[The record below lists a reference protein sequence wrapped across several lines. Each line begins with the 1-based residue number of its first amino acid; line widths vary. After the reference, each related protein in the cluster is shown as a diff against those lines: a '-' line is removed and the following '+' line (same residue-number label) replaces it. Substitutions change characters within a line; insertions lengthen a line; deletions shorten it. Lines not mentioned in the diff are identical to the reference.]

1 MRGAGGYG
9 RDASRLAA
17 AKRRLLRAAALG
29 ALASSGALTG
39 VDAARGQVAATLPEV
54 TVAAPRPAPVRRAAP
69 TAKPARAARP
79 ARVAAP
85 APSPASAPTPA
96 SQIPAFQVVAT
107 TPVTGLG
114 FDRDKVPAMV
124 QTLPAEDF
132 SRVYSPNVVE
142 TFVQR
147 IPGVTTNNV
156 QGNEFATDLRYR
168 GFAASPVQ
176 GTPQGL
182 AVYMQGIRVNEAF
195 GDTVNWDLIPK
206 VAIGR
211 SDIWTNNPTFGLNA
225 LGGAISFQMKDGF
238 TYNGTEFD
246 ASGGSYGRVGG
257 SLQYGVRNGEWGL
270 YLAAEG
276 LKDDGWRLQS
286 PSRLSR
292 FYGDLGWKGT
302 DAEVHL
308 VASKADNLFGLIRP
322 TILTWPQT
330 TKN

>member
-1 MRGAGGYG
+1 VPA
-9 RDASRLAA
+9 
-17 AKRRLLRAAALG
+17 
-29 ALASSGALTG
+29 
-39 VDAARGQVAATLPEV
+39 V
-54 TVAAPRPAPVRRAAP
+54 T
-69 TAKPARAARP
+69 T
-79 ARVAAP
+79 
-85 APSPASAPTPA
+85 PSPFQFVAPTP
-96 SQIPAFQVVAT
+96 I
-107 TPVTGLG
+107 TGLG
-114 FDRDKVPAMV
+114 IDRNKVPAMV

-132 SRVYSPNVVE
+132 SRTYSPNVVE
-142 TFVQR
+142 TFQQR
-147 IPGVTTNNV
+147 IPGVITNNV

-168 GFAASPVQ
+168 GFAASPLQ

-182 AVYMQGIRVNEAF
+182 AVYMQGIRINEAF

-211 SDIWTNNPTFGLNA
+211 ADIWTNNPAFGLNA

-276 LKDDGWRLQS
+276 LKDDGWRYQS
-286 PSRLSR
+286 PSRLAR

-302 DAEVHL
+302 DAEIHL
-308 VASKADNLFGLIRP
+308 VTSAAVRP
-322 TILTWPQT
+322 PRTKRRWPRST
-330 TKN
+330 AATP

>member
-1 MRGAGGYG
+1 LQAV
-9 RDASRLAA
+9 AI
-17 AKRRLLRAAALG
+17 G
-29 ALASSGALTG
+29 ALMAPH
-39 VDAARGQVAATLPEV
+39 VARSQVAATLPEV

-69 TAKPARAARP
+69 AAKPARAARP

-85 APSPASAPTPA
+85 APSPASAPAPA
-96 SQIPAFQVVAT
+96 SQTPAFQVVAT

-168 GFAASPVQ
+168 GFAASPLQ

-238 TYNGTEFD
+238 TYSGTEFD

-286 PSRLSR
+286 PSRLAR
-292 FYGDLGWKGT
+292 F
-302 DAEVHL
+302 
-308 VASKADNLFGLIRP
+308 
-322 TILTWPQT
+322 
-330 TKN
+330 

>member
-1 MRGAGGYG
+1 MAPH
-9 RDASRLAA
+9 
-17 AKRRLLRAAALG
+17 
-29 ALASSGALTG
+29 
-39 VDAARGQVAATLPEV
+39 VARSQVAATLPEV
-54 TVAAPRPAPVRRAAP
+54 TVAAPRPVPVRRAAP
-69 TAKPARAARP
+69 AAKPARAARP

-142 TFVQR
+142 TFAQR

-168 GFAASPVQ
+168 GFAASPLQ

-257 SLQYGVRNGEWGL
+257 SLQYGVRNGEWGSISRRK
-270 YLAAEG
+270 ASRTTAG
-276 LKDDGWRLQS
+276 ASSRHRGWRAS
-286 PSRLSR
+286 TAISGGRAPMPRFISSRPR
-292 FYGDLGWKGT
+292 Q
-302 DAEVHL
+302 
-308 VASKADNLFGLIRP
+308 
-322 TILTWPQT
+322 TISSA
-330 TKN
+330 